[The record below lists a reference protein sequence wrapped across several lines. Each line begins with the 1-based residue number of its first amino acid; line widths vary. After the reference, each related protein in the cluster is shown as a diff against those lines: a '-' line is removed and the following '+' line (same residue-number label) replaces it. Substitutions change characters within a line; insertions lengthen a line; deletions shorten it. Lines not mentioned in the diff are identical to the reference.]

1 MLSKFKENMIATK
14 YSKNYD
20 GCNVIMVL
28 FAQHSIKHY
37 NTEEL
42 FLTSKKKT
50 EQFFF
55 QIMRA
60 TLQGRELSDIL
71 NLL

>member
-14 YSKNYD
+14 YWKNYD
-20 GCNVIMVL
+20 GCDVIMVL

-37 NTEEL
+37 NTNKL
-42 FLTSKKKT
+42 FLTSKKTET

-55 QIMRA
+55 
-60 TLQGRELSDIL
+60 
-71 NLL
+71 